1 MKNLKFCGPK
11 CSIGFFLLS
20 IWGVV
25 QLGIMSLCFYAKSV
39 ALIEDLPLEESYPS
53 YDEYAEVSNSTKM
66 KTWYK
71 TLLILDVD

>member
-66 KTWYK
+66 KT
-71 TLLILDVD
+71 